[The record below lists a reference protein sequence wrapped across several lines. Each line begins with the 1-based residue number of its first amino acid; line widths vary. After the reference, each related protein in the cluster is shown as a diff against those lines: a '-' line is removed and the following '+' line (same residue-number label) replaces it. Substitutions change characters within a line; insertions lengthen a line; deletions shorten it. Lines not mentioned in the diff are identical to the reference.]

1 MANEQNL
8 TKKGK
13 ARGLT
18 TEEAQKIGKKGGIAS
33 GKSRAIAKTFRET
46 IDCEMSDDDLKKII
60 NRVIKEA
67 QKGNMKAVELLRD
80 TRGEKPVER
89 FQEIETPT
97 ISDDI

>member
-1 MANEQNL
+1 MANEQNI

-18 TEEAQKIGKKGGIAS
+18 TEEAQKIGKKGGEAS

-89 FQEIETPT
+89 FQEIETPM